1 MGLAFRAYWAQT
13 PVMRSTKGSA
23 HVSDA
28 KASRNRDAPKQEHF
42 PKQEAQILN
51 CVSGPA
57 GIHHLYLDHLTSSS
71 ASVSWDSTH
80 GEFDFHRVTVTNT
93 LVTSTLTIPKEK
105 QVAVVTGLLG
115 GCSYNVTVERVK
127 GVTAGRSAFLTVT
140 TGK

>member
-28 KASRNRDAPKQEHF
+28 KASRNRDAPKQEA
-42 PKQEAQILN
+42 KILN